1 MSKITRRTF
10 VGTAAALVAAS
21 ATGATILPRR
31 ATAAEFTYKLAN
43 NNPADHPMNL
53 RSREMVEQIK
63 RESGGRLE
71 IQIFPN
77 NQLGGDTDMLSQVRS
92 GALEFF
98 TLSGLILATLVPVAS
113 INGIGFAFKGY
124 DQVWEA
130 MDGDLGAFVRAAIDK
145 SGLHAF
151 EKMWDN
157 GYRQITS
164 STHPINTPD
173 DLNGFKIR
181 VPVSPLW
188 TSMFKA
194 FGASPASIN
203 FAEVYSAL
211 QTKVVEGQENP
222 LSLIQIAKLYE
233 VQKYCSLTNHM
244 WDGFW
249 MLANK
254 RAWEALP
261 KDLQEIVSRNF
272 AAGALA
278 EREDVRKLN
287 ESLQSNLEKEGIVF
301 NKPGTE
307 AFRAV
312 LKKAGFYTEWREKY
326 GPDAWAVLE
335 KYAGG
340 LA

>member
-10 VGTAAALVAAS
+10 VGAAGAAAAVSAAS
-21 ATGATILPRR
+21 LGMLPHR
-31 ATAAEFTYKLAN
+31 ARAAEFTYKYAN
-43 NNPADHPMNL
+43 NVPLDHPMNV
-53 RSREMVEQIK
+53 RAREAVAKIK
-63 RESGGRLE
+63 EESKGRIE
-71 IQIFPN
+71 IEIFPN

-92 GALEFF
+92 GGIEFF
-98 TLSGLILATLVPVAS
+98 TLSGLILATLVPIAS

-124 DQVWEA
+124 DQVWPA
-130 MDGDLGAFVRAAIDK
+130 MDGELGGFVRGAIDK
-145 SGLHAF
+145 AGLHAF

-164 STHPINTPD
+164 STHPINSPA
-173 DLNGFKIR
+173 DLKGFKIR

-203 FAEVYSAL
+203 FNEVYSAL

-222 LSLIQIAKLYE
+222 LSIIQIGKLYE

-254 RAWEALP
+254 KAWEALP
-261 KDLQEIVSRNF
+261 TELQGIVARNWN
-272 AAGALA
+272 AAAVA
-278 EREDVRKLN
+278 QREDIAKLN
-287 ESLQSNLEKEGIVF
+287 ASLQTDLEKKGMVF
-301 NKPGTE
+301 NKPDAQ

-312 LKKAGFYTEWREKY
+312 LKQAGFYTEWKEKY
-326 GPDAWAVLE
+326 GAEAWALLE
-335 KYAGG
+335 KYSGS